1 LTFSFV
7 YLNFNSGVDVSS
19 LFLAAPED
27 VKQVAQQL
35 ATSGVVLKER
45 ALKAAEE
52 CVVKTSSRLRE
63 AMEAAGV
70 PEDTI
75 EEQLR
80 QQRAADP
87 TYVTPGFAPGREGG
101 DGVRPP
107 RRLRGAGGGG
117 CRGHLQRGGGS
128 LYI

>member
-1 LTFSFV
+1 M
-7 YLNFNSGVDVSS
+7 
-19 LFLAAPED
+19 
-27 VKQVAQQL
+27 AQQL

-107 RRLRGAGGGG
+107 G
-117 CRGHLQRGGGS
+117 CCGHLQRGGGS